1 MKDTKMTLSTIFRVC
16 VIVAAVSIII
26 AFASCVSAA
35 LDDGDLFDSG
45 IVEKFGVSTKFY
57 FLSLA
62 ATIGAVVLSILGTK
76 YSKKVSVIVRTF
88 FLGVVAGLYFAG
100 VKLNYALSLCA
111 SAVDEAGG
119 DIARRVDTLVDEG
132 GLSESQAEFLVDFI
146 GSDFDPTAY
155 LVAMML
161 GCVVLGILTFT
172 SIHWFA
178 KKKDAE

>member
-1 MKDTKMTLSTIFRVC
+1 MKGTKMTLSTIFRVC

-26 AFASCVSAA
+26 AFASCMSAA
-35 LDDGDLFDSG
+35 FDDGDLFDSG

-57 FLSLA
+57 FISLA
-62 ATIGAVVLSILGTK
+62 ATIGAVVLSVLGTK
-76 YSKKVSVIVRTF
+76 YSKKVSVIARTF
-88 FLGVVAGLYFAG
+88 FLGVVAILYFAG

-119 DIARRVDTLVDEG
+119 DLARRVDTLVEDG
-132 GLSESQAEFLVDFI
+132 GLSESQAEFLVEFI

>member
-1 MKDTKMTLSTIFRVC
+1 M
-16 VIVAAVSIII
+16 
-26 AFASCVSAA
+26 SAA
-35 LDDGDLFDSG
+35 FDDGDLFDNG
-45 IVEKFGVSTKFY
+45 IIEKFGTATKFY
-57 FLSLA
+57 FISLA
-62 ATIGAVVLSILGTK
+62 ATIAAIVLSILGTK
-76 YSKKVSVIVRTF
+76 YAKKVSVAARTF

-132 GLSESQAEFLVDFI
+132 GLSESQAEFLVEFI

-161 GCVVLGILTFT
+161 GCVVLGVLTFT
-172 SIHWFA
+172 SIHWFV